1 MRISKITVEN
11 FRSIE
16 RVEMDANCFNVLA
29 GQNNHGKTN
38 LFEAIEWFYN
48 GSGNLDDIRF
58 KHEHGRQVAVEV
70 EYSDVQAGIAAV
82 VNEATKARFEKF
94 ADGRDV
100 IRVRR
105 TTSEDPSKRQLWDEK
120 KGEWTQ
126 KNFAGF
132 DKAFNDCVPRLQ
144 YVSTRTSLTE
154 VSKWGKKT
162 PIGEMLSGVL
172 TAILEKSEKYRE
184 FKEKFDELFTHDQS
198 EVRQEL
204 DRLAGKV
211 RDHLEQQF
219 PECSKV
225 GFGVKPPLF
234 EELLKSFETSVDDGI
249 ETTAEEKGDGM
260 QRALML
266 AILKA
271 YSDHRR
277 ESDELGKRFLF
288 LIDEAELHLHP
299 TAQRQLKLALMDL
312 VKNGDQV
319 FINTHSSVLVA
330 DEDGGQALWRVE
342 KVDGATR
349 IKRIEGRDKPE
360 LVYELLGGSPADLL
374 FPRNFLVV
382 EGASEDIL
390 LGHVVRRF
398 YLDKP
403 ETKVIRAE
411 GDHTRQK
418 RSMDAIN
425 VAFVPL
431 SQTPVYSERLVV
443 LCDLPTPDRSNDFDG
458 FMHAYAKHEQS
469 GQFIVAPTHSLEESY
484 PEPWKRTAD
493 EVKAM
498 SGRNKTDLADRVGKN
513 ITREQFEQEMPRVF
527 EALTKAWEKAH
538 K

>member
-1 MRISKITVEN
+1 MRITEIIIDN

-16 RVEMDANCFNVLA
+16 HVELEVDRLNVLA

-48 GSGNLDDIRF
+48 GAGSIDEIRF
-58 KHEHGRQVAVEV
+58 KHDPGREVTVEI
-70 EYSDVQAGIAAV
+70 EYSDVQNGIAAV
-82 VNEATKARFEKF
+82 INEGTKAKFAKF
-94 ADGRDV
+94 ADGRD
-100 IRVRR
+100 ILRVKR
-105 TTSEDPSKRQLWDEK
+105 TSSDASKRLLWDEGN
-120 KGEWTQ
+120 GEWTK

-144 YVSTRTSLTE
+144 YVSTRTSLTD

-172 TAILEKSEKYRE
+172 TAILERSQRYRD
-184 FKEKFDELFTHDQS
+184 FKDKFDELFTHDES

-211 RDHLEQQF
+211 KDHLGRQF

-234 EELLKSFETSVDDGI
+234 EDLLKSFETSIDDGI
-249 ETTAEEKGDGM
+249 ETSAEEKGDGM

-266 AILKA
+266 AILKT

-319 FINTHSSVLVA
+319 FINTHSSVLVTD
-330 DEDGGQALWRVE
+330 DESDQTLWRVE
-342 KVDGATR
+342 KVDGATG
-349 IKRIEGRDKPE
+349 INSVDARDKSE

-390 LGHVVRRF
+390 LSHVVRRF
-398 YLDKP
+398 YPDKP
-403 ETKVIRAE
+403 QTKVIRAE

-418 RSMDAIN
+418 RSMDSIN
-425 VAFVPL
+425 TALVPL
-431 SQTPVYSERLVV
+431 SQTPVYRDRLIVMF
-443 LCDLPTPDRSNDFDG
+443 DKPMPDRKKDFDT
-458 FMHAYAKHEQS
+458 FMSAYAAFEKND
-469 GQFIVAPTHSLEESY
+469 QFIISDTYSLEESY
-484 PEPWKRTAD
+484 PAPWRKTPDEVRAMKRGEKTSLAD
-493 EVKAM
+493 EV
-498 SGRNKTDLADRVGKN
+498 GRN
-513 ITREQFEQEMPRVF
+513 ITQEQFETEMPHAAK
-527 EALTKAWEKAH
+527 ALVRSWEKAH
-538 K
+538 N

>member
-16 RVEMDANCFNVLA
+16 RVELAANRFNVLA

-58 KHEHGRQVAVEV
+58 KHQAVREV
-70 EYSDVQAGIAAV
+70 TVEIEYSDIQAGIAAV
-82 VNEATKARFEKF
+82 INEATKARFEKF

-100 IRVRR
+100 IKVRR
-105 TTSEDPSKRQLWDEK
+105 TTAEDPSKRQLWDEA

-172 TAILEKSEKYRE
+172 NAILEKSEKYRQ
-184 FKEKFDELFTHDQS
+184 FKEKFDELFTHEQS

-211 RDHLEQQF
+211 KDHLEQQF

-225 GFGVKPPLF
+225 GFSVKPPMF
-234 EELLKSFETSVDDGI
+234 DELLKSFETSVDDGI
-249 ETTAEEKGDGM
+249 ETSAEEKGDGM

-319 FINTHSSVLVA
+319 FINTHSSVLVT
-330 DEDGGQALWRVE
+330 DEDNDQTLWRVE
-342 KVDGATR
+342 KVDGATS
-349 IKRIEGRDKPE
+349 IKKIEGRDKPE
-360 LVYELLGGSPADLL
+360 LIYELLGGSPADLL

-398 YLDKP
+398 YIDKP
-403 ETKVIRAE
+403 QTKIIRAE
-411 GDHTRQK
+411 GDHSRQK

-431 SQTPVYSERLVV
+431 SQTPVYSERLIV
-443 LCDLPTPDRSNDFDG
+443 LCDQPTPERKNDFDG
-458 FMHAYAKHEQS
+458 FMRAYARHEQN
-469 GQFIVAPTHSLEESY
+469 GQFVVAPTHSLEESY
-484 PEPWKRTAD
+484 PEPWRKTAD
-493 EVKAM
+493 QVRAM
-498 SGRNKTDLADRVGKN
+498 SGRDKTDLAELVGQN
-513 ITREQFEQEMPRVF
+513 ITQTQFENEMAHAF
-527 EALTKAWEKAH
+527 AALAKAWEKAH
-538 K
+538 S

>member
-1 MRISKITVEN
+1 MRITKVTVNN

-16 RVEMDANCFNVLA
+16 HAELEANRFNVLA

-48 GSGNLDDIRF
+48 GSGNIDDIRF
-58 KHEHGRQVAVEV
+58 KHEPGREITVEI
-70 EYSDVQAGIAAV
+70 EYSDVQAGIGAVINVGTQVKFRNFAA
-82 VNEATKARFEKF
+82 
-94 ADGRDV
+94 GRDV
-100 IRVRR
+100 LRVKR
-105 TTSEDPSKRQLWDEK
+105 TSSDTSKRLLWDEG

-172 TAILEKSEKYRE
+172 NAILEKSQTYRD
-184 FKEKFDELFTHDQS
+184 FKDKFDALFTHDQS

-211 RDHLEQQF
+211 KDHLGRQF
-219 PECSKV
+219 PECNKV
-225 GFGVKPPLF
+225 GFVVKPPLF
-234 EELLKSFETSVDDGI
+234 DELLKSFETSIDDGI
-249 ETTAEEKGDGM
+249 ETSAEEKGDGM

-266 AILKA
+266 AILKT
-271 YSDHRR
+271 YSDYRR
-277 ESDELGKRFLF
+277 ESDGLGKRFLF

-319 FINTHSSVLVA
+319 LINTHSSVLVT
-330 DEDGGQALWRVE
+330 DDDNDQTLWRVE

-349 IKRIEGRDKPE
+349 INKIEGRDKPE

-382 EGASEDIL
+382 EGASEDIFL
-390 LGHVVRRF
+390 AHVVRRF
-398 YLDKP
+398 YADKP
-403 ETKVIRAE
+403 QTKVIRAE
-411 GDHTRQK
+411 GDHARQK

-443 LCDLPTPDRSNDFDG
+443 LCDKPAADRQDDLDT
-458 FMHAYAKHEQS
+458 FMHLYARHEQN
-469 GQFIVAPTHSLEESY
+469 GQFIVSPTHSLEESY
-484 PEPWKRTAD
+484 PAQWRRVSE

-498 SGRNKTDLADRVGKN
+498 KSRDKTTLAENVGQN
-513 ITREQFEQEMPRVF
+513 ITKEQFEKEMSHAF
-527 EALTKAWEKAH
+527 EALMKSWENAH
-538 K
+538 S

>member
-1 MRISKITVEN
+1 MRITKITINN

-16 RVEMDANCFNVLA
+16 HAELEANQFNVFA

-48 GSGNLDDIRF
+48 GSGSIDEICF
-58 KHEHGRQVAVEV
+58 KREAGREITVEI
-70 EYSDVQAGIAAV
+70 EYSGVQAGIEAV
-82 VNEATKARFEKF
+82 INEATRAKF
-94 ADGRDV
+94 AKFAAGLDSLKVKRSSSDA
-100 IRVRR
+100 
-105 TTSEDPSKRQLWDEK
+105 SKRLLWDER
-120 KGEWTQ
+120 KGEWTS

-144 YVSTRTSLTE
+144 YVSTRTSLAE

-172 TAILEKSEKYRE
+172 NAILERSHTYRD
-184 FKEKFDELFTHDQS
+184 FKEKFDELFTRDNS

-211 RDHLEQQF
+211 KDHLGQQF

-225 GFGVKPPLF
+225 GFVVKPPLF
-234 EELLKSFETSVDDGI
+234 DELLKSFETSIDDGI
-249 ETTAEEKGDGM
+249 ETSAEEKGDGM

-266 AILKA
+266 AILKT

-319 FINTHSSVLVA
+319 LINTHSSVLVT
-330 DEDGGQALWRVE
+330 DEDNGQSLWRVE
-342 KVDGATR
+342 KIDGATGV
-349 IKRIEGRDKPE
+349 KRIEGRDKPE
-360 LVYELLGGSPADLL
+360 LIYELLGGSPADLL

-382 EGASEDIL
+382 EGASEDIF
-390 LGHVVRRF
+390 LGHLTRRF
-398 YLDKP
+398 YADKP
-403 ETKVIRAE
+403 HTKLIRAE
-411 GDHTRQK
+411 GDHSRQE
-418 RSMDAIN
+418 RTMNAIS
-425 VAFVPL
+425 VAFAPL
-431 SQTPVYSERLVV
+431 AHTPVYRDRLVV
-443 LCDLPTPDRSNDFDG
+443 LCDQPSAGRQRDFQA
-458 FMHAYAKHEQS
+458 FMEAYKEYVAR
-469 GQFIVAPTHSLEESY
+469 GQFVVCPANSLEESY
-484 PEPWKRTAD
+484 PEPWKKTAI

-498 SGRNKTDLADRVGKN
+498 RSRDKTALAEEVGRN
-513 ITREQFEQEMPRVF
+513 ITKEQFEHEMPHAL
-527 EALTKAWEKAH
+527 EALMKSWENAH
-538 K
+538 S

>member
-1 MRISKITVEN
+1 MRITKITVEN

-16 RVEMDANCFNVLA
+16 RDELNVNRFNVLA

-48 GSGNLDDIRF
+48 GSGNIDDIRF
-58 KHEHGRQVAVEV
+58 KHELGREVTVEI
-70 EYSDVQAGIAAV
+70 EYSDVQAGIEAV
-82 VNEATKARFEKF
+82 INEGTQAKFAKF

-100 IRVRR
+100 LRVKR
-105 TTSEDPSKRQLWDEK
+105 TSSDISKRLLWDEG

-172 TAILEKSEKYRE
+172 TAILERSQRYRD
-184 FKEKFDELFTHDQS
+184 FKDKFDELFTHEQS
-198 EVRQEL
+198 EVRQQL

-211 RDHLEQQF
+211 KGHLEQQF

-225 GFGVKPPLF
+225 GFVVRPPLF
-234 EELLKSFETSVDDGI
+234 EELLKSFETSIDDGI
-249 ETTAEEKGDGM
+249 ETSAEEKGDGM

-266 AILKA
+266 AILKT

-319 FINTHSSVLVA
+319 FINTHSSVLVT
-330 DEDGGQALWRVE
+330 DDDNNQTLWRVE
-342 KVDGATR
+342 KVDGATG
-349 IKRIEGRDKPE
+349 IKKIEGWDKPE

-382 EGASEDIL
+382 EGASEDII

-398 YLDKP
+398 YTDKP
-403 ETKVIRAE
+403 QTKVIRAE
-411 GDHTRQK
+411 GDHTRQE
-418 RSMDAIN
+418 RTMNAIS
-425 VAFVPL
+425 VAFAPL
-431 SQTPVYSERLVV
+431 AHTPVYRDRLIV
-443 LCDLPTPDRSNDFDG
+443 LCDQPSAGRQRDFNA
-458 FMHAYAKHEQS
+458 FMGAYKEHVAR
-469 GQFIVAPTHSLEESY
+469 GQFIVCPAHSLEESY
-484 PEPWKRTAD
+484 PEPWRKTSD
-493 EVKAM
+493 EVGTMKP
-498 SGRNKTDLADRVGKN
+498 RDKTALAEEVGQS
-513 ITREQFEQEMPRVF
+513 ITKEQFEQEMPHAF
-527 EALTKAWEKAH
+527 EALTKSWENAH
-538 K
+538 N